1 MSFPSCSC
9 SHRRWRADRQSET
22 TAPTTIRSFG
32 PIPGSV
38 TESSVSG
45 TSDGERETSEIAT
58 ESGTTETETDGT
70 RTATE
75 GSVSDDW
82 EDQ

>member
-1 MSFPSCSC
+1 
-9 SHRRWRADRQSET
+9 
-22 TAPTTIRSFG
+22 
-32 PIPGSV
+32 V

-45 TSDGERETSEIAT
+45 TSDGERETSELAT
-58 ESGTTETETDGT
+58 GSETATGTEGT
-70 RTATE
+70 VTATE